1 MGWAIMR
8 DGGVSDDVWNEIAAV
23 YVNDKL
29 GLSLRQWF
37 ETQNP
42 YAFQDMSE
50 VLLESNRKGY
60 WKGEPGLV
68 RQVAEQYA
76 RSVLRHGE
84 GGGLRGG
91 GNVRLEQFVAATLR
105 GARSPEMDRLA
116 AQYQSFIREGARVLA
131 AAQTA
136 GTAPGPGRAPAAV
149 APAAESSAAGAGNSS
164 SPPAA
169 AGRAAVPA
177 PSAAAPAA
185 VVGAKKLEPSAPVRA
200 ADEEPGP
207 RRWPLLSMIA
217 AVAMLLLAGGFL
229 YRKGMP

>member
-8 DGGVSDDVWNEIAAV
+8 DGSVSDDTWNEIAAI

-29 GLSLRQWF
+29 GLSMRSWF

-42 YAFQDMSE
+42 YAFQDMTE
-50 VLLESNRKGY
+50 VMLESSRKGL
-60 WKGEPGLV
+60 WHGQPGLV

-91 GNVRLEQFVAATLR
+91 GNLKLEQFVAAALQS
-105 GARSPEMDRLA
+105 AKSPELDRLA
-116 AQYQSFIREGARVLA
+116 AQYQDRIRAGQVV
-131 AAQTA
+131 QVA
-136 GTAPGPGRAPAAV
+136 GTAPGPGHVSSPGREPGDNVAPPPLSAPAKSSAHPAASPPPAPAAV
-149 APAAESSAAGAGNSS
+149 IGAKRLEPA
-164 SPPAA
+164 PPA
-169 AGRAAVPA
+169 GPH
-177 PSAAAPAA
+177 
-185 VVGAKKLEPSAPVRA
+185 

-207 RRWPLLSMIA
+207 RRWPLVTAIS
-217 AVAMLLLAGGFL
+217 VVVLLLVLGGFF